1 MKLEKVKKQIV
12 FSDYDG
18 TIYINEQDMGKTVKA
33 IEKFRSF
40 GGKFVIVTGRS
51 KMSVRNVIERY
62 NIPYD
67 YYISNNGAV
76 IFNQDGEEIIKY
88 PIIPDN
94 SLKVLQYLK
103 QKKNLQIFLYDDDDK
118 VEFQNQELL
127 KIRVKTTDYQ
137 LAQNI
142 EDKVNRTFG
151 NFVKAHSAFPGMYY
165 DNHDFVIVD
174 IVSKQAGKENAIKAL
189 LEKLKIEKEQ
199 ATAIGDG
206 RNDIEMIKK
215 YHGYSMETAET
226 EVKEVASQIFKSIVD
241 ALEYLEN

>member
-118 VEFQNQELL
+118 VEFQNQ
-127 KIRVKTTDYQ
+127 
-137 LAQNI
+137 
-142 EDKVNRTFG
+142 
-151 NFVKAHSAFPGMYY
+151 
-165 DNHDFVIVD
+165 
-174 IVSKQAGKENAIKAL
+174 
-189 LEKLKIEKEQ
+189 
-199 ATAIGDG
+199 
-206 RNDIEMIKK
+206 
-215 YHGYSMETAET
+215 
-226 EVKEVASQIFKSIVD
+226 
-241 ALEYLEN
+241 